1 MKDMPFSKKIGL
13 FLIFLQLVAT
23 VLFLISIVTLG
34 MVPDVYVAVIA
45 AVMGVL
51 LVLIGLIQWIS
62 KKKAIISKV
71 ISFFITAFLLI
82 VSFYLFKTG
91 NAVASI
97 STTDNIKVDKI
108 VVAVLEDDPAQTI
121 EDAAEYTFGVQ
132 YVLKGEEIKKAI
144 ETIETILGKTIQKK
158 EYSDLQEQIK
168 KLYSGEVQAVIID
181 EAYIEMLDEE
191 ITDVSGG
198 LRIIYI
204 DEVKSEVQTVPE
216 RENLEIKTDAFIV
229 YVSGIDVY
237 GPIKT
242 NSRSDVNILMVVNP
256 TTHKILLVTTPRDFY
271 IPFPGVTGGKR
282 DKLTH
287 AGIYGVDVSMAAL
300 GQLYDIQPDFYAR
313 VNFTSLIK
321 VVNAL
326 GGVKVYSEAS
336 FKQVIDGEVTYVSK
350 GWNYFNGEQA
360 LAFCRERKQLS
371 DGDYQ
376 RGKNQ
381 EAVLKAIIEKI
392 LSPAVLKGA
401 NGLLDSVKGNIETN
415 MSMEQIQ
422 ELVKSQLNDPQ
433 SWSIDM
439 MAASGRGDS
448 NYCYSMPG
456 TKLYV
461 SWPDEVSVKAIK
473 NAIEE
478 VMNYYVE
485 PAS

>member
-1 MKDMPFSKKIGL
+1 M
-13 FLIFLQLVAT
+13 
-23 VLFLISIVTLG
+23 
-34 MVPDVYVAVIA
+34 
-45 AVMGVL
+45 
-51 LVLIGLIQWIS
+51 
-62 KKKAIISKV
+62 
-71 ISFFITAFLLI
+71 
-82 VSFYLFKTG
+82 
-91 NAVASI
+91 
-97 STTDNIKVDKI
+97 
-108 VVAVLEDDPAQTI
+108 
-121 EDAAEYTFGVQ
+121 
-132 YVLKGEEIKKAI
+132 
-144 ETIETILGKTIQKK
+144 
-158 EYSDLQEQIK
+158 
-168 KLYSGEVQAVIID
+168 
-181 EAYIEMLDEE
+181 
-191 ITDVSGG
+191 
-198 LRIIYI
+198 
-204 DEVKSEVQTVPE
+204 
-216 RENLEIKTDAFIV
+216 EIKTDAFIV